1 MLFRNALIASAL
13 LAGTSAFAAAP
24 EINCSGSD
32 GLNLKL
38 EIEYGTGL
46 GTLTYTLANETK
58 TIQGLDTSFVDDVGA
73 ATKGTEVLLVVTP
86 VGTKRIGQLILSGK
100 TYLLRCE

>member
-1 MLFRNALIASAL
+1 MLLRKALIVSSLFAAT
-13 LAGTSAFAAAP
+13 GAFAAAP
-24 EINCSGSD
+24 EINCSGDS
-32 GLNLKL
+32 LNLKL
-38 EIEYGTGL
+38 EIESGTGL
-46 GTLTYTLANETK
+46 GTLTYTLADK
-58 TIQGLDTSFVDDVGA
+58 TATIEGLDTSFVDDVGA

>member
-1 MLFRNALIASAL
+1 MLLRKALIAASL
-13 LAGTSAFAAAP
+13 VFGSSAFAAAP
-24 EINCSGSD
+24 EINCTGSD

-46 GTLTYTLANETK
+46 GTLTYTLGDQTK
-58 TIQGLDTSFVDDVGA
+58 TIEGLDTSFVDDVGA

-86 VGTKRIGQLILSGK
+86 VGTKRIGQLILAHK
-100 TYLLRCE
+100 TYLLRCQ

>member
-1 MLFRNALIASAL
+1 MIFRNILIASAL
-13 LAGTSAFAAAP
+13 LACTSAFAAAP

-38 EIEYGTGL
+38 EIEYCTGL
-46 GTLTYTLANETK
+46 GTLTYTLADETK
-58 TIQGLDTSFVDDVGA
+58 TIQGLDTSFVDDVVA
-73 ATKGTEVLLVVTP
+73 ASKGNEVLLIVTP
-86 VGTKRIGQLILSGK
+86 VGVSQLILSGK